1 MARKV
6 YDDFFNG
13 KQQTSNQMLCD
24 VRNIFEKYNLISGLH
39 SFYSK
44 KDHYYKNIL
53 PPLSILNSQDEQE
66 LFGNLDKINFS
77 IKSLMAA

>member
-1 MARKV
+1 MTLIDNNVNIPNWKKAA
-6 YDDFFNG
+6 
-13 KQQTSNQMLCD
+13 
-24 VRNIFEKYNLISGLH
+24 NIFEKYNLISGLH